1 MKSEIIKIY
10 FESFNRYIYE
20 ADGIEF
26 WFARDVQQL
35 LGYTKWENF
44 LKVIDKA
51 KIACEKAEVK
61 VEDNFAN
68 TVRAINMPNGGIKEV
83 DDIFLTRY
91 ASYLI
96 AQNGDPAK
104 DQIAFAMNYFA
115 IQTRKQEIIEKR
127 IGDWERL
134 QARAKLGTSEKT
146 LSGIIYQRGIDNQGF
161 ALIRS
166 RGDEALFGGY
176 TTNEMKRRLNIPL
189 SRPLAD
195 FLPTI
200 TIKAKDFANEI
211 TIFNLKKDSGLSSPD
226 NISAEHI
233 KNNKDVRNVL
243 LKSNIRPES
252 LPAEED
258 AQKVRRK
265 IQSEDKKLLK
275 EIKRKKKIK

>member
-1 MKSEIIKIY
+1 MKSELIKSY
-10 FESFNRYIYE
+10 LDLFESRIYKTDE
-20 ADGIEF
+20 IEF
-26 WFARDVQQL
+26 WFARDLQEM
-35 LGYTKWENF
+35 LGYTDWRNF
-44 LKVIDKA
+44 VKVIEKA
-51 KIACEKAEVK
+51 KIACENAGVNKADHFV
-61 VEDNFAN
+61 N
-68 TVRAINMPNGGIKEV
+68 TIRAVNMPNGGIKEV
-83 DDIFLTRY
+83 DDMFLTRY

-96 AQNGDPAK
+96 AQNGDSAK

-146 LSGIIYQRGIDNQGF
+146 LSGVIYQRGIDNQGF

-166 RGDEALFGGY
+166 KGDEALFGGY
-176 TTNEMKRRLNIPL
+176 TTNEMKRRLNIPP

-252 LPAEED
+252 LPREED
-258 AQKVRRK
+258 VKKLKRRAE
-265 IQSEDKKLLK
+265 SEDKKMIKQVKSLK
-275 EIKRKKKIK
+275 TV